1 MKLVRAAIWIAT
13 GLFVFLLFYPLV
25 MQMYDRLSTS
35 PGPTLP

>member
-25 MQMYDRLSTS
+25 MQMFDRLSVGT
-35 PGPTLP
+35 GPTLP

>member
-1 MKLVRAAIWIAT
+1 MKLVRVAIWLAT

-25 MQMYDRLSTS
+25 MQMWDRLNLA

>member
-25 MQMYDRLSTS
+25 MQMWDRLGVGS
-35 PGPTLP
+35 GLVLP

>member
-25 MQMYDRLSTS
+25 TQMWDRLSTA
-35 PGPTLP
+35 PGPLVP

>member
-25 MQMYDRLSTS
+25 TQMWDRLSV
-35 PGPTLP
+35 PAGPVLP

>member
-25 MQMYDRLSTS
+25 MQMWENLSS
-35 PGPTLP
+35 GPGPTFP